1 MKLSINKKLIGAK
14 LLKLKE
20 NNSFAI
26 FINTNNGTYKQ
37 PLTIYPE
44 LLGDE
49 VVLLKILNKVIKDN
63 NDKTIQR

>member
-20 NNSFAI
+20 NNSFVI
-26 FINTNNGTYKQ
+26 FIHTNNGTYKQ

-49 VVLLKILNKVIKDN
+49 VALLKILNKIIKKN
-63 NDKTIQR
+63 EYIYN